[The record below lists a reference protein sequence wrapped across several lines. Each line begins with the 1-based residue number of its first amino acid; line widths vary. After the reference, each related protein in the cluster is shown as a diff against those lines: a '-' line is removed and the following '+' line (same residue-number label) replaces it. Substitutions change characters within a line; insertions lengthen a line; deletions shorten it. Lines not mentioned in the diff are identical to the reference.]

1 MRSPGV
7 SRVAA
12 MALIAASL
20 LLGFLTS
27 VQVLRPMLSGQ
38 EPSGQAGGPTISVVA
53 SIPLEFRARVEAYKN
68 NELVFAKD
76 GDPWTLNFARLIKML
91 FFTTDATDWPDVR
104 PTVVRQPN
112 RLTTITTAIT
122 NFRYMQV
129 VTVYA
134 PVIGIGSGTAAPSV
148 NDVSLQST
156 ITLYDVIDPSNVAL
170 SDAGSFFWLNIT
182 GQFTGLAVTVGEVG
196 LFVRVNEGTTDPL
209 APDQAFLLLLARD
222 LISPP
227 VTLAAD
233 DVLVVKYAIRISKDV
248 LVRYGFCDLVQ
259 VVFGLGDRNL
269 RGIYL
274 TPCRRPTSSSALPA
288 TIAFGAAND
297 CATNMYSSAC
307 VTAVFATASIT
318 YTNRFQFSTA
328 TVPGI
333 SLPMRSPMTT
343 ITTNSTHLII
353 RTTIRLGVSSDTTL
367 YGLVLNRGGAGR
379 PSASYI
385 TATLTYTAFTTRL
398 VTVDGAAFPDYYSAT
413 WTVMFIPFNPPLSVP
428 AGSKVQVTLELAIPI
443 S

>member
-1 MRSPGV
+1 MRSSGAG
-7 SRVAA
+7 RIAT
-12 MALIAASL
+12 MALITALL

-27 VQVLRPMLSGQ
+27 MLVMRPPLIELG
-38 EPSGQAGGPTISVVA
+38 PSGQAGGPTISVAA

-76 GDPWTLNFARLIKML
+76 GDPWTLNFARLIMML
-91 FFTTDATDWPDVR
+91 FFTTDAADWPDVR

-122 NFRYMQV
+122 NFNYMRV
-129 VTVYA
+129 RTVYA
-134 PVIGIGSGTAAPSV
+134 PVIGIGSGTVAPSV
-148 NDVSLQST
+148 NDISLQST
-156 ITLYDVIDPSNVAL
+156 IALYDVIDPSNVAL
-170 SDAGSFFWLNIT
+170 SDAGAFFWLNIT
-182 GQFTGLAVTVGEVG
+182 GQFTGLAVTVGEAG

-227 VTLAAD
+227 VTLVAD

-248 LVRYGFCDLVQ
+248 LVRFGFCDLVQ

-269 RGIYL
+269 RGIYSC
-274 TPCRRPTSSSALPA
+274 PRPLSGPSPP
-288 TIAFGAAND
+288 TIAFGAANN
-297 CATNMYSSAC
+297 CGTSQYSSAC
-307 VTAVFATASIT
+307 VTAVFATASIA
-318 YTNRFQFSTA
+318 YTDRFQFSTA
-328 TVPGI
+328 TVPGL
-333 SLPMRSPMTT
+333 SFPMTSPMTV

-353 RTTIRLGVSSDTTL
+353 RTTILLGVSSDTTL
-367 YGLVLNRGGAGR
+367 YGLLLNRGGAGR
-379 PSASYI
+379 LRADGYV
-385 TATLTYTAFTTRL
+385 TAVLTYTAFTTRL
-398 VTVDGAAFPDYYSAT
+398 VTVDGGPASGYSAPGT

>member
-1 MRSPGV
+1 MRSSGA
-7 SRVAA
+7 SRIAA
-12 MALIAASL
+12 MALITASL

-91 FFTTDATDWPDVR
+91 FFTTDVTDWPDVR

-122 NFRYMQV
+122 NFNYMRV
-129 VTVYA
+129 ITVYA
-134 PVIGIGSGTAAPSV
+134 PVIGIGSGTNPPSV
-148 NDVSLQST
+148 NDISLQST

-170 SDAGSFFWLNIT
+170 SDAGAFFWLNIT
-182 GQFTGLAVTVGEVG
+182 GQFTGLAVTVSEVG
-196 LFVRVNEGTTDPL
+196 LFVRVNEGTTSPL

-227 VTLAAD
+227 VTLVAD
-233 DVLVVKYAIRISKDV
+233 DILVVKYAIMISKDV

-269 RGIYL
+269 RAIY
-274 TPCRRPTSSSALPA
+274 PCPRPSASSSPP
-288 TIAFGAAND
+288 TIAFMMGND
-297 CATNMYSSAC
+297 CSTTYSSAC
-307 VTAVFATASIT
+307 VSAVFATASIT
-318 YTNRFQFSTA
+318 YTDRFQFSS
-328 TVPGI
+328 TVSGLT
-333 SLPMRSPMTT
+333 LPMRSWMTT

-353 RTTIRLGVSSDTTL
+353 RTTIRLGVLSDTTL
-367 YGLVLNRGGAGR
+367 YGLVLNRGGAR
-379 PSASYI
+379 PIASSYM
-385 TATLTYTAFTTRL
+385 TSTLTYTAFTTRL
-398 VTVDGAAFPDYYSAT
+398 VIADGAYLTPFSPISGT
-413 WTVMFIPFNPPLSVP
+413 WTVMFIPFNPPLTVP
-428 AGSKVQVTLELAIPI
+428 TGSKVQVTLELAIPI

>member
-1 MRSPGV
+1 MKSYGV
-7 SRVAA
+7 SRAAA
-12 MALIAASL
+12 MALITASL
-20 LLGFLTS
+20 LLGFLAS
-27 VQVLRPMLSGQ
+27 AQVLQLPFGGRQ
-38 EPSGQAGGPTISVVA
+38 PSGRAEEPAIDVKASV
-53 SIPLEFRARVEAYKN
+53 PLGLHARIEAYKN
-68 NELVFAKD
+68 GGLVFAKD
-76 GDPWTLNFARLIKML
+76 GDPWTLNLAKLIKML
-91 FFTTDATDWPDVR
+91 LFTTDVTDWPDVR

-122 NFRYMQV
+122 NFNYMRV
-129 VTVYA
+129 ITVYA
-134 PVIGIGSGTAAPSV
+134 PVIGIGSGTAVPSV

-170 SDAGSFFWLNIT
+170 SDAGAFFWLNIT
-182 GQFTGLAVTVGEVG
+182 GQFTGLAVTVSEVG
-196 LFVRVNEGTTDPL
+196 LFVRVNEGITNPL

-227 VTLAAD
+227 VILVAD

-248 LVRYGFCDLVQ
+248 LVRFGFCDLVQ
-259 VVFGLGDRNL
+259 VVFGLSDRNL
-269 RGIYL
+269 RGIY
-274 TPCRRPTSSSALPA
+274 PCPRPSSGPSPP

-297 CATNMYSSAC
+297 CGTAQYSSVC

-318 YTNRFQFSTA
+318 YTDRFQFSG
-328 TVPGI
+328 TVSGL

-353 RTTIRLGVSSDTTL
+353 RTTILLGVSSDTTL

-379 PSASYI
+379 PVPGSYA

-398 VTVDGAAFPDYYSAT
+398 VTADGASSAVTASGT
-413 WTVMFIPFNPPLSVP
+413 WTIMFIPFDPPLTVP
-428 AGSKVQVTLELAIPI
+428 AGSKVQVALELAIPI
-443 S
+443 G

>member
-1 MRSPGV
+1 MRSSGAG
-7 SRVAA
+7 RIAA
-12 MALIAASL
+12 MALITASL

-53 SIPLEFRARVEAYKN
+53 SIPMEFRARVEAYKN

-91 FFTTDATDWPDVR
+91 FFTTDSPDWPDVR

-122 NFRYMQV
+122 NFNYMNV
-129 VTVYA
+129 RTAYV
-134 PVIGIGSGTAAPSV
+134 PVIGIGSGTAPPSV
-148 NDVSLQST
+148 DDVSLQST
-156 ITLYDVIDPSNVAL
+156 ITLYDVVDASNVAL
-170 SDAGSFFWLNIT
+170 SDAGAFFWLNIT
-182 GQFTGLAVTVGEVG
+182 GQFTGLAVTVSEVG
-196 LFVRVNEGTTDPL
+196 LFVRVNEGTTNPL
-209 APDQAFLLLLARD
+209 PPDQAFLLLLARD

-227 VTLAAD
+227 VTLNAD

-269 RGIYL
+269 RGHY
-274 TPCRRPTSSSALPA
+274 PCPRPSSSTSLPP
-288 TIAFGAAND
+288 TIGFGAANN
-297 CATNMYSSAC
+297 CGSVVFSSAC
-307 VTAVFATASIT
+307 VIAVFATASIT
-318 YTNRFQFSTA
+318 YTDRFQFSNTG
-328 TVPGI
+328 VSGFVI
-333 SLPMRSPMTT
+333 QMRSWMTT

-353 RTTIRLGVSSDTTL
+353 RTKISLGVSSDTTL
-367 YGLVLNRGGAGR
+367 YGLVLNRVGEGR
-379 PSASYI
+379 PWGGGYA

-398 VTVDGAAFPDYYSAT
+398 VTVDGYFSSGSYSGA
-413 WTVMFIPFNPPLSVP
+413 WTVMFIPFDPPLSLP